1 MKIRATL
8 FAGFILAA
16 TVPVANAAEIKVLTT
31 RAVSTVL
38 PEIGL
43 QFERATGHRINI
55 SVDVAVAPVRRVKA
69 GEAFDLLVAAP
80 GQIDG
85 LIRDG
90 KLIADTPTNLV
101 RSGLGVEVK
110 AGAPKP
116 DVSTVE
122 AFKSALLAAKSIAF
136 LREGQSGPQIAKVIE
151 RLGLTEAVKPKLTL
165 PDADIVSELVAK
177 GEVELGMV
185 VTTQIMTSPGVQL
198 AGPLPPELQ
207 SYITFAGAV
216 GTDSKAPE
224 AARALIKFLKEPAA
238 LSVMKSQ
245 GMEPG

>member
-1 MKIRATL
+1 M
-8 FAGFILAA
+8 
-16 TVPVANAAEIKVLTT
+16 
-31 RAVSTVL
+31 
-38 PEIGL
+38 
-43 QFERATGHRINI
+43 
-55 SVDVAVAPVRRVKA
+55 
-69 GEAFDLLVAAP
+69 
-80 GQIDG
+80 
-85 LIRDG
+85 
-90 KLIADTPTNLV
+90 
-101 RSGLGVEVK
+101 
-110 AGAPKP
+110 
-116 DVSTVE
+116 
-122 AFKSALLAAKSIAF
+122 
-136 LREGQSGPQIAKVIE
+136 IE
-151 RLGLTEAVKPKLTL
+151 RLGLTEVVKPKLTL

-198 AGPLPPELQ
+198 AGPLPPGLQ

>member
-1 MKIRATL
+1 M
-8 FAGFILAA
+8 
-16 TVPVANAAEIKVLTT
+16 
-31 RAVSTVL
+31 
-38 PEIGL
+38 
-43 QFERATGHRINI
+43 
-55 SVDVAVAPVRRVKA
+55 
-69 GEAFDLLVAAP
+69 
-80 GQIDG
+80 
-85 LIRDG
+85 
-90 KLIADTPTNLV
+90 PTNLV

-122 AFKSALLAAKSIAF
+122 AFKSAFLAAKSIAY
-136 LREGQSGPQIAKVIE
+136 LREGQSGLQIAKVIE

-198 AGPLPPELQ
+198 AGALPPELQ

-224 AARALIKFLKEPAA
+224 AARARSSSLRSRP
-238 LSVMKSQ
+238 
-245 GMEPG
+245 PCR